1 MNTILVFYEEHPL
14 SEAECAH
21 WKAFKQEALVEVVEI
36 VRDTKALA
44 ELVSSR
50 VNANSKQTVVVSVDQ
65 DVLSSLDP
73 EKCTRVWLNFKC
85 SSPLK
90 FKADQIILSMTQ
102 IRCLFLGLD
111 NAI

>member
-1 MNTILVFYEEHPL
+1 
-14 SEAECAH
+14 
-21 WKAFKQEALVEVVEI
+21 
-36 VRDTKALA
+36 
-44 ELVSSR
+44 
-50 VNANSKQTVVVSVDQ
+50 
-65 DVLSSLDP
+65 VLSSLDP